1 MDIISAYREVGTY
14 RGAAEICATTH
25 KTVRRVIERAEAGDA
40 RPVPA
45 ARVRNYESVADVVAA
60 RVAASNGRI
69 SAKRLLP
76 VAAAA
81 GYGGSERNFRRLVA
95 AQKLSW
101 RRDHHRGRRPAVW
114 EPGGFLVFDW
124 ATVGAGLHLFCA
136 VLAWSR
142 WRFVAVADQAADRP
156 DGLPQGRCRSQCGG
170 ADTGLRAVRRALRVQ
185 PGLLPR
191 PGPKRSQR
199 GRGIRGVE
207 DVSHPAVPQDRHVID
222 AVRPGHHPRD
232 QGGYLQTRVRAL
244 VGGHG
249 QELIGQ
255 RPQTHHRSEFHDWDQ
270 ASRRHQVWFV
280 EHR

>member
-40 RPVPA
+40 QPVPA

-101 RRDHHRGRRPAVW
+101 RRDHHRGRRPAV
-114 EPGGFLVFDW
+114 
-124 ATVGAGLHLFCA
+124 
-136 VLAWSR
+136 
-142 WRFVAVADQAADRP
+142 
-156 DGLPQGRCRSQCGG
+156 
-170 ADTGLRAVRRALRVQ
+170 
-185 PGLLPR
+185 
-191 PGPKRSQR
+191 
-199 GRGIRGVE
+199 
-207 DVSHPAVPQDRHVID
+207 
-222 AVRPGHHPRD
+222 
-232 QGGYLQTRVRAL
+232 
-244 VGGHG
+244 
-249 QELIGQ
+249 
-255 RPQTHHRSEFHDWDQ
+255 
-270 ASRRHQVWFV
+270 
-280 EHR
+280 